1 MKEHAQH
8 PVTLRFYSDTLEQAF
23 LQDYTHRSLRQVRY
37 GLLLGILLYGLV
49 FGAVDVLNEVDRML
63 AIWSV
68 RLVVCLVGL
77 GVLGFSY
84 TVAFRRAM
92 QPVLGF
98 ALLMAGWGLF
108 VMLALD
114 TSGED
119 YYDGPV
125 LVILPTYVLL
135 RLRFIHATVVGWLIT
150 AAFVVVALFVKDTPM
165 GAFVSSLIFFSSANL
180 IGMFAG
186 YQLERYARRD
196 YLQALAIDEK
206 RRENARLLDVRSRL
220 FADLSHEFRTPLTLI
235 LGPLDTLLETEPD
248 ADPLPVARERLA
260 MMRQSARRLLRLIGE
275 LLDLAKLEAGSLRLD
290 VRPVRAATFLRG
302 IVATFAGLAER
313 QGIDLRFEAEGF
325 GETDPA
331 LVPGQAAQGQA
342 LWLLLDRDKLDKVLV
357 NLVSN
362 AIKFTPRGGTVRV
375 RAHYVAEEPDRRLVV
390 EVKDTGRGIP
400 ADALPYVFERFR
412 QARHSEAGGTGIGLA
427 LTKELVLLHGGDVRA
442 ASEEGFGSTFTVT
455 LPAKTAPTDGP
466 DRLTD
471 GAEEAKESASSAAA
485 FLPASEAVTHDFFL
499 PITDKETGADEAT
512 EHDPR
517 ETVLVVEDDAGVRAY
532 VCDCL
537 GDAYR
542 ALEAGDG
549 AEGLEI
555 ARREVPDLVL
565 SDVMMPRLDGYGLC
579 RALKSDAVTGH
590 IPVVLL
596 TAKASEESKI
606 EGLETGADDYL
617 AKPFS
622 ARELQV
628 RVKNLLDTRRLL
640 RRRFSRDVL
649 LRPEPTSGPSETNG
663 APTADD
669 LFIERAREAVEAHL
683 DDVHFDVDA
692 FAEAMGMSRRQLQ
705 RKLRAVADES
715 PSAFVRIIRLRQA
728 ATLLKQQRYET
739 VAEVAY
745 AVGFS
750 SPSYFTRCFRDAFD
764 AAPTEYAG

>member
-8 PVTLRFYSDTLEQAF
+8 PVTLRFDSDTLERAF
-23 LQDYTHRSLRQVRY
+23 LKDYTLRSLRQVRY

-49 FGAVDVLNEVDRML
+49 FGAVDLLNEAEEVL

-77 GVLGFSY
+77 GVLSFTY
-84 TVAFRRAM
+84 TAAFRRVM

-108 VMLALD
+108 AMLALD

-150 AAFVVVALFVKDTPM
+150 AAFVVVALFVKETPP

-235 LGPLDTLLETEPD
+235 LGPLDTLLESEPN
-248 ADPLPVARERLA
+248 ADPLPVARERLG
-260 MMRQSARRLLRLIGE
+260 MMRKSARRLLRLIGE

-290 VRPVRAATFLRG
+290 VRPVRAVTFLRG
-302 IVATFAGLAER
+302 IVATFTGLAER

-325 GETDPA
+325 GETD
-331 LVPGQAAQGQA
+331 VR
-342 LWLLLDRDKLDKVLV
+342 LLIDRDKLDKVLV

-362 AIKFTPRGGTVRV
+362 AIKFTPQGGTVRV
-375 RAHYVAEEPDRRLVV
+375 RARYLSEASKDRLVI

-400 ADALPYVFERFR
+400 ADDLPHIFERFR
-412 QARHSEAGGTGIGLA
+412 QARHSDAGGTGIGLA
-427 LTKELVLLHGGDVRA
+427 LTKELALLHGGDVRA
-442 ASEEGFGSTFTVT
+442 TSEEGFGSTFTVT
-455 LPAKTAPTDGP
+455 LPAKVAPALEEP
-466 DRLTD
+466 ERLTD
-471 GAEEAKESASSAAA
+471 EPNGLAEDDFASSTAPLLPTENARASDFLLAITDNKGEAEESPEQ
-485 FLPASEAVTHDFFL
+485 DQ
-499 PITDKETGADEAT
+499 
-512 EHDPR
+512 R

-542 ALEAGDG
+542 ALEASNG

-628 RVKNLLDTRRLL
+628 RVKNLLESRRLL

-649 LRPEPTSGPSETNG
+649 LRPEPAPGASEANG
-663 APTADD
+663 APSADD
-669 LFIERAREAVEAHL
+669 LFIECAREAVEAHL
-683 DDVHFDVDA
+683 DDVHFNVDA

-728 ATLLKQQRYET
+728 AVLLKQQRYET

>member
-8 PVTLRFYSDTLEQAF
+8 PVTLRFYSDALERAF
-23 LQDYTHRSLRQVRY
+23 LKDYTHRSLRQVRY

-49 FGAVDVLNEVDRML
+49 FGAVDLLNEVEEVL

-68 RLVVCLVGL
+68 RLVVCVVGL

-84 TVAFRRAM
+84 TAAFRRTM

-98 ALLMAGWGLF
+98 ALLLAGWGLF

-150 AAFVVVALFVKDTPM
+150 GAFVVVALFVKGTPM
-165 GAFVSSLIFFSSANL
+165 GEFVSSLIFFSSANL

-196 YLQALAIDEK
+196 YLQALTIDEK

-235 LGPLDTLLETEPD
+235 LGPLDTLLEGDPD
-248 ADPLPVARERLA
+248 VDPLPVARERLG

-302 IVATFAGLAER
+302 VVSTFAGLAER
-313 QGIDLRFEAEGF
+313 KDIDLRFEAEGF
-325 GETDPA
+325 GEESGAD
-331 LVPGQAAQGQA
+331 VR
-342 LWLLLDRDKLDKVLV
+342 LLLDRDKLDKVLI

-362 AIKFTPRGGTVRV
+362 ALKFTPKGGTVRV
-375 RAHYVAEEPDRRLVV
+375 RAHYLPEGLQDRLTI
-390 EVKDTGRGIP
+390 EVKDTGRGI
-400 ADALPYVFERFR
+400 ASDDLPHIFERFR

-442 ASEEGFGSTFTVT
+442 TSEEDFGSTFIVT
-455 LPAKTAPTDGP
+455 LPVSVALMSETTASLEEDEEPTLSIAALP
-466 DRLTD
+466 SS
-471 GAEEAKESASSAAA
+471 EEA
-485 FLPASEAVTHDFFL
+485 LPDDFSIS
-499 PITDKETGADEAT
+499 ITDNGGDEG
-512 EHDPR
+512 ESHELDQR
-517 ETVLVVEDDAGVRAY
+517 ETVLVVEDDGGVRAY

-537 GDAYR
+537 GEVYR
-542 ALEAGDG
+542 TLEAQDG
-549 AEGLEI
+549 AEGLEA
-555 ARREVPDLVL
+555 ARRDVPDLVL

-579 RALKSDAVTGH
+579 RALKRDAVTAH

-628 RVKNLLDTRRLL
+628 RVKNLLETRRLL

-649 LRPEPTSGPSETNG
+649 LRPDVPAKING
-663 APTADD
+663 DGSAPLSADD
-669 LFIERAREAVEAHL
+669 LFIERAREAVEDHL

-705 RKLRAVADES
+705 RKLRAVADET

-728 ATLLKQQRYET
+728 AALLKQRRYET

-764 AAPTEYAG
+764 AAPTEYADAA